1 MSFRR
6 CNLQLRVS
14 RKQGK
19 KGASREANLMRRQL
33 DSDALLGIF
42 GIIVYGVGA
51 YFLIGTFF
59 PGVFEFGHDALEWL
73 GGLVPT
79 SRGVAEA
86 VWRTLLALMGMA
98 VLTGLFFS
106 AGLAG
111 RQRPSGIHG
120 AMGVLTGFTLLV
132 IVAAYLYSI
141 GMKFIFALGAGII
154 ASLLIKT
161 FFAYYRIRFA
171 GGRTDRPPATLVVYR
186 RVVQRGRESQDG
198 GAPW

>member
-1 MSFRR
+1 
-6 CNLQLRVS
+6 
-14 RKQGK
+14 
-19 KGASREANLMRRQL
+19 MRRQL

-73 GGLVPT
+73 GGIVPT

-106 AGLAG
+106 TGLAG
-111 RQRPSGIHG
+111 RRRPSGVHG
-120 AMGVLTGFTLLV
+120 AMGVLTGFTLLF

-141 GMKFIFALGAGII
+141 GMKFIFALAGGIM
-154 ASLLIKT
+154 ASLLIKL
-161 FFAYYRIRFA
+161 FLAYW
-171 GGRTDRPPATLVVYR
+171 RTRVSSGQAHTSPVVRGIIYR
-186 RVVQRGRESQDG
+186 RVIQRDQDL
-198 GAPW
+198 